1 MWWLLVGILTLNLRT
16 WLQGKFIFQIK
27 NYNQFSFY
35 WTLAPLYCCYSRLN
49 VKAGDA
55 SVYHKTNRETMVEI
69 GDSVRGK
76 DIYIIQTGTK

>member
-1 MWWLLVGILTLNLRT
+1 MHVYCSLKIVFFFIL
-16 WLQGKFIFQIK
+16 
-27 NYNQFSFY
+27 
-35 WTLAPLYCCYSRLN
+35 YSRLG
-49 VKAGDA
+49 VKNGGC